1 VIPFNRNNNPKRR
14 KMNRLFNKILLSTL
28 LIGLISLKISGQQFN
43 PPDWSYN
50 KAIYEVNV
58 RQYSEEGTF
67 KAFEKHL
74 PRLKE
79 LGADILWF
87 MPINPIGIKNRKG
100 TLGSYYSVK
109 NYTEINP
116 EFGTLE
122 DFKSMVNLIHKM
134 GMYVIIDWVA
144 NHTAWDNPWITEHP
158 DFYTKDS
165 LGNIISPNPDWT
177 DVADLNYDNKELWKE
192 MIKSLNF
199 WVEECDIDG
208 YRCDVA
214 GMVPI
219 EFWIKARTELEKTK
233 KLFMLAEW
241 DTPAMHLAFDMTYD
255 WGLYKTLNGIA
266 KGEKNV
272 KNLVNHIKR
281 DQQEYPPNA
290 FRMQFTSNHDENSW
304 NGTVFER
311 LGDGEEACAVL
322 TCLVPDM
329 PLVYTGQ
336 EAGNT
341 IRLSFFER
349 DPVKWKDNR
358 MFSIYSK
365 LFQLKKENRAL
376 LNGEQGGEFI
386 FLKSSDEE
394 NIFAFSRSSEKDK
407 VLAVFNLSNQPID
420 FELAGETLQGSYK
433 NLFTGKLQSFASK
446 ETFKLKPWEYRV
458 YNK

>member
-1 VIPFNRNNNPKRR
+1 
-14 KMNRLFNKILLSTL
+14 MNKLFNKILLSTL
-28 LIGLISLKISGQQFN
+28 LIGLISLKISGQQFS

-58 RQYSEEGTF
+58 RQYSKEGTF

-74 PRLKE
+74 PKLKQ

-109 NYTEINP
+109 NYTEVNP

-122 DFKSMVNLIHKM
+122 DFKSMVKLFHKM

-144 NHTAWDNPWITEHP
+144 NHTAWDNPWIKEHP
-158 DFYTKDS
+158 DFYNKDS
-165 LGNIISPNPDWT
+165 VGNTISPNPDWT

-219 EFWIKARTELEKTK
+219 EFWIEARTELEKTK

-281 DQQEYPPNA
+281 DQQEYPLNA

-311 LGDGEEACAVL
+311 LGDGAEACAVL

-336 EAGNT
+336 EAGNAK
-341 IRLSFFER
+341 RLSFFER
-349 DPVKWKDNR
+349 DPVEWKDYELFN
-358 MFSIYSK
+358 IYSK
-365 LFQLKKENRAL
+365 LFQLKKDNKAL
-376 LNGEQGGEFI
+376 LNGEQGGEII

-394 NIFAFSRSSEKDK
+394 NIFAFTRVSGKDK
-407 VLAVFNLSNQPID
+407 VLAVFNLSKNPIEFD
-420 FELAGETLQGSYK
+420 LMGENLEGSYR
-433 NLFTGKLQSFASK
+433 NLFTGKLESFAIR
-446 ETFKLKPWEYRV
+446 ETFKLKAWEYRV
-458 YNK
+458 YTK